1 MTHYFVDNRTQ
12 PDGAHEVHAVG
23 CKRMAPD
30 KQYLGDFMTCEQ
42 AVFEA
47 RQVYWHIGGCAR
59 CMEELTASETAAAMA
74 FGTTGSLSVPADA
87 SVAKHRAA
95 ASDAVD
101 RWRKTRFMLISPL
114 LRRRTTV

>member
-47 RQVYWHIGGCAR
+47 RQVYWPIGGCAR
-59 CMEELTASETAAAMA
+59 CMEELTASETARLAQLVFEFKAVRA
-74 FGTTGSLSVPADA
+74 TGT
-87 SVAKHRAA
+87 
-95 ASDAVD
+95 
-101 RWRKTRFMLISPL
+101 
-114 LRRRTTV
+114 

>member
-59 CMEELTASETAAAMA
+59 CMDELTASETARWPSWYSNSSPPEPPAPKVFA
-74 FGTTGSLSVPADA
+74 FPPA
-87 SVAKHRAA
+87 SV
-95 ASDAVD
+95 
-101 RWRKTRFMLISPL
+101 
-114 LRRRTTV
+114 

>member
-30 KQYLGDFMTCEQ
+30 KQYLGDFLSCEQ

-59 CMEELTASETAAAMA
+59 CMDELTASETARLAQYSNSGPSEPPVPKVFA
-74 FGTTGSLSVPADA
+74 FPPA
-87 SVAKHRAA
+87 SV
-95 ASDAVD
+95 
-101 RWRKTRFMLISPL
+101 
-114 LRRRTTV
+114 